1 MSNIVEF
8 VVKMRDMMSGGLGR
22 LSSTSQSTFT
32 RMNTQIGN
40 ITGRNKVLGQSFNE
54 LQKRIQDTENVIKNS
69 TIPSQIRSAR
79 RELEALQR
87 QAAIHQGNIN
97 GTQNAGGGG
106 AGLGSIIKGNMIADM
121 AMRAGGA
128 IIDVVGSGIGG
139 AISGSMKKETDIAGL
154 ATFLGQDGAKEA
166 YKNIQKD
173 AEITSFG
180 TDSLLAVN
188 RSLISAG
195 LSAQHAREDAMNL
208 ANAIAATGGGN
219 DELAR
224 MAANMQQIKTVG
236 KATATDIKQFGMAG
250 INIYEMLARSTGKSI
265 DQVKEMDVS
274 YDELAKALAMA
285 RAEGGIYAGALEA
298 QSQTKAGKWA
308 TMIDVGRNALITIG
322 DAFDGIIHKVLDV
335 GIKFVESIA
344 PMLTKMQPY
353 IDMLAVGLGLAID
366 YVLGLTD
373 NTALWGDWIAI
384 ASNLVSIVWGYLKNV
399 FSTVGQIVV
408 GIIGWIAKSEIIK
421 DIFRAVLWILGQ
433 VFDVVGWIG
442 EKLLWVWENTLK
454 PILEGIDQAYKMV
467 KDWAMGE
474 DGKSITINTDINP
487 PNPDDIPQVP
497 TMPSYQADLT
507 RFKSGGGGTI
517 GDVEKTKS
525 KNRVSERKAGDTIS
539 GGGPKTVNI
548 HLGKFFDTIQF
559 TTMNGNESSQELEKI
574 VMECLGRVLYNGA
587 KIV

>member
-22 LSSTSQSTFT
+22 LSSTSQSTFA
-32 RMNTQIGN
+32 RMNTHISN
-40 ITGRNKVLGQSFNE
+40 VTGRNRVLGQSFNE
-54 LQKRIQDTENVIKNS
+54 LQKRIQDTENLIRNS
-69 TIPSQIRSAR
+69 TVPSQIRSAR

-87 QAAIHQGNIN
+87 QAARHQGNIS

-106 AGLGSIIKGNMIADM
+106 TGLGSIIKGNMIADM
-121 AMRAGGA
+121 ALQAGTA
-128 IIDVVGSGIGG
+128 IIGVVGSGIGS
-139 AISGSMKKETDIAGL
+139 AISGSMKKESQITGL
-154 ATFLGQDGAKEA
+154 ATFLGKDGANEA
-166 YKNIQKD
+166 YKNIQQD

-180 TDSLLAVN
+180 TDSLLSVN
-188 RSLISAG
+188 RALISAG
-195 LSAQHAREDAMNL
+195 LSAKDAREDAMNL

-265 DQVKEMDVS
+265 EQVKEMDVS
-274 YDELAKALAMA
+274 YDELANALAMA

-298 QSQTKAGKWA
+298 QSNTMAGKMA
-308 TMIDVGRNALITIG
+308 TIRDKFDNALIAMG
-322 DAFDGIIHKVLDV
+322 DAFSPIIIKLLDV
-335 GIKFVESIA
+335 GIKFVEGIQ
-344 PMLTKMQPY
+344 PMLIKMQPY
-353 IDMLAVGLGLAID
+353 IDMLSDGLGTAID
-366 YVLGLTD
+366 YILGLTD
-373 NTALWGDWIAI
+373 NTAIWSDWIAI
-384 ASNLVSIVWGYLKNV
+384 ASNWYNIVWEFLKSI
-399 FSTVGQIVV
+399 FSSVGQIVSGV
-408 GIIGWIAKSEIIK
+408 VGWIAKSEIIK
-421 DIFRAVLWILGQ
+421 DIFRAVHWLLLQ
-433 VFDVVGWIG
+433 VFNVVGWIG

-454 PILEGIDQAYKMV
+454 PILDGIDQAYKMV

-474 DGKSITINTDINP
+474 DGKSITINTDIKP
-487 PNPDDIPQVP
+487 PAPDDIPQVP

-517 GDVEKTKS
+517 GDLEKTKS
-525 KNRVSERKAGDTIS
+525 KNRASERKVGDTIS